1 MREGEGVELNLCYDG
16 NGGIRIIHDQAGTP
30 PSSSLDELNLSVI
43 RKAVSFSIIKVR
55 TYPICIG
62 DNPACSDGLPLAM
75 DWEYLKEYSFT
86 VDYYE
91 RKLEKWAANPS
102 SPLQPGRYPRKS
114 EQQLRISANDR
125 LQLLWDAGFLP
136 QEINQMTRSVNID
149 RKRRQASIRTLQGIK
164 FLYFWETV
172 GRVTRNSTIRRSSK
186 KREREFLKP
195 YKQQQQQQQK
205 DDDLK
210 LSFSYFSGSHDHNS
224 TFYTSNQHHQRIN
237 NIAVTGSA
245 DTASFTTS
253 TPNSVLSYNGEILFP
268 SSPTKASPLA
278 QTIRDRRFGEV
289 QPRTID
295 MTGQVSSTTVPA
307 ATYLR
312 RSPTVKRKNHGG
324 QMEEEE
330 EDELLIDSMDFRM
343 DMDMD
348 RYSGQDM
355 DGYNYHNSNN
365 NRQRALKTRNQES
378 EGGYFLDSDRRYY

>member
-1 MREGEGVELNLCYDG
+1 MREGEGIELNLCYDG

-43 RKAVSFSIIKVR
+43 RKAVSFSTIKVR
-55 TYPICIG
+55 TYSICIG

-125 LQLLWDAGFLP
+125 LQLLWGAGFLP
-136 QEINQMTRSVNID
+136 QETNQMTRSVNID
-149 RKRRQASIRTLQGIK
+149 RKRRQASIRTLQAIK
-164 FLYFWETV
+164 FLYFCETV
-172 GRVTRNSTIRRSSK
+172 GRATRNSTIRRSSK

-205 DDDLK
+205 NDDLK
-210 LSFSYFSGSHDHNS
+210 RSFSYYSGSHDHNS
-224 TFYTSNQHHQRIN
+224 ICHRSNQHHQRTK
-237 NIAVTGSA
+237 NIALTDSA
-245 DTASFTTS
+245 DTASVVTN
-253 TPNSVLSYNGEILFP
+253 TPNSVLSYDGEILFP
-268 SSPTKASPLA
+268 SSPTTASPLA
-278 QTIRDRRFGEV
+278 HTIKDRQFAEAQTRK
-289 QPRTID
+289 ID
-295 MTGQVSSTTVPA
+295 MTGQVSSTSVPV
-307 ATYLR
+307 ATNLR
-312 RSPTVKRKNHGG
+312 RSPTVKRNNNGK

-330 EDELLIDSMDFRM
+330 EDELLIDSMDFS
-343 DMDMD
+343 MDMD
-348 RYSGQDM
+348 RFSGQDM
-355 DGYNYHNSNN
+355 DSYNYHNNNNNN

-378 EGGYFLDSDRRYY
+378 EGGHFLDSDRRYY